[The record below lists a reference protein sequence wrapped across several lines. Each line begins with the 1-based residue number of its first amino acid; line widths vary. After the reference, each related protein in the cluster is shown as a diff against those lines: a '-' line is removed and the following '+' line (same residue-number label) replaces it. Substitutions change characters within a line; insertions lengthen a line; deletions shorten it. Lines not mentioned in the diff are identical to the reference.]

1 MKRYVAV
8 VFADPEDGGYV
19 ATIPAVPGV
28 AGQGETEEEAY
39 RAVTEALAFHLESME
54 EFGEELPDSE
64 APQPTSARAIEL
76 AV

>member
-1 MKRYVAV
+1 MRRYVAV

-19 ATIPAVPGV
+19 ATIPSVPGV

-39 RAVTEALAFHLESME
+39 AAVAEALAFHLESME
-54 EFGEELPDSE
+54 EFGEDLPDE
-64 APQPTSARAIEL
+64 PQPTSARAIEL

>member
-1 MKRYVAV
+1 M

-19 ATIPAVPGV
+19 AMIPAVPGV

-39 RAVTEALAFHLESME
+39 RDVTEALAFHLESME
-54 EFGEELPDSE
+54 EFREDLPDE
-64 APQPTSARAIEL
+64 PQPTSARAIEL